1 MELQKDITEQPIL
14 ISRIELAKQ
23 LGICPR
29 VVSKEANSNRIP
41 FVVLGKSRKYNL
53 ERVLEALEVE

>member
-1 MELQKDITEQPIL
+1 MELQKDITEQPVL
-14 ISRIELAKQ
+14 ISRIELAKR

-29 VVSKEANSNRIP
+29 VVSKEANADRIP

-53 ERVLEALEVE
+53 ERVLEALDAK